1 MDAKGEVLYERLKT
15 RARGRLMQLLEAQTS
30 NSHGPAHRK
39 PNRQVLQTELRQLV
53 QQLVEDA
60 PDPRITPEDQERLI
74 NDLLSESVGLGPLDE
89 FLSDPTISEI
99 MVNGPKEIFVERDG
113 RIQRVDATFRDAQH
127 LRIVIERML
136 DSVGLAINE
145 NDPICDA
152 SLADG
157 ARINVIIPPLVLNG
171 PTVTIRRKLRDWT
184 MSEFVNLGALS
195 QQAAEFLETCVKAK
209 VNLVVSGG
217 TSTGKTTIVSLLSA
231 FIPAHE
237 RIITIENVAELD
249 LLGREHWVRLVGR
262 VPNLQGRGEIPLRA
276 LVKNALRMRP
286 DRIILGEARGG
297 EALDVVQAMHTGHDG
312 VITVLH
318 GNTAVA
324 ALERL
329 ETLMLMSGLD
339 LPTTACRTQILSGVD
354 LVIHMARFP
363 DGSRRVETIT
373 QPLAVSADGY
383 QMQELFKLDVKGFNA
398 EGQLDATLGY
408 TGAQPKFMKKFSD
421 NNIPLPAW
429 LRP

>member
-1 MDAKGEVLYERLKT
+1 MDAKAEALYERLKT
-15 RARGRLMQLLEAQTS
+15 RARGRLMQLLETDTS
-30 NSHGPAHRK
+30 NSHGTAHRK
-39 PNRQVLQTELRQLV
+39 PDRQALQGELRRVV
-53 QQLVEDA
+53 QQLLEDA
-60 PDPRITPEDQERLI
+60 PNALAAPEQERLI
-74 NDLLSESVGLGPLDE
+74 AEVLSDIVGLGPLDE
-89 FLSDPTISEI
+89 FFTDETISEI
-99 MVNGPKEIFVERDG
+99 MVNGPQEIFIERDG
-113 RIQRVDATFRDAQH
+113 RIERTAASFRDAQH

-136 DSVGLAINE
+136 DAVGLAVNE
-145 NDPICDA
+145 TEPICDA
-152 SLADG
+152 SLPDG
-157 ARINVIIPPLVLNG
+157 SRINVIIPPLVLNG
-171 PTVTIRRKLRDWT
+171 PTVTIRRKSRDWT
-184 MSEFVNLGALS
+184 VSEYVRQGAVS
-195 QQAAEFLETCVKAK
+195 EQAAEFLEACVRAK

-217 TSTGKTTIVSLLSA
+217 TSTGKTTIVSLLSS

-237 RIITIENVAELD
+237 RIITIENVAELE

-262 VPNLQGRGEIPLRA
+262 VANMQGRGEIPLRA

-339 LPTTACRTQILSGVD
+339 LPPEACRTQILSGVD

-363 DGSRRVETIT
+363 DGSRRVEAIT
-373 QPLAVSADGY
+373 QPLGTNADGY
-383 QMQELFKLDVKGFNA
+383 QMQELFKLDVKGFNP
-398 EGQLDATLGY
+398 EGQLDAALTY
-408 TGAQPKFMKKFSD
+408 TGATPKFMKKFSV
-421 NNIPLPAW
+421 NNITLPAW
-429 LRP
+429 MTA